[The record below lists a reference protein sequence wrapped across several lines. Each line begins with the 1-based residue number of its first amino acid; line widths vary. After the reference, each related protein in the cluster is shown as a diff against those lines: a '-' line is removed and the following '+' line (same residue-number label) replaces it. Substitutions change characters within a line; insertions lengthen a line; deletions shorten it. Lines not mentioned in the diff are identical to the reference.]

1 MLGNLFILLILVL
14 ILAFVIGVIDDD
26 WINLRYVLLSFFDPE
41 HRKYRQLY
49 QLTRR

>member
-1 MLGNLFILLILVL
+1 MLGNLFILFIVVL
-14 ILAFVIGVIDDD
+14 ILSFVIGVIGDD
-26 WINLRYVLLSFFDPE
+26 WINFRYAILSLIDPE